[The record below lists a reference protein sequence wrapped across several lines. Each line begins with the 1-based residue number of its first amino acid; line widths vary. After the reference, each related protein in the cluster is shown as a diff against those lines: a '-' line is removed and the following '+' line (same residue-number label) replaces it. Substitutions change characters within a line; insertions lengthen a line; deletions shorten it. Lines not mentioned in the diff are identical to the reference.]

1 MPAKKKYPKEDP
13 NFDWVTSQA
22 PRHEAAQEFYGGT
35 KVTFTEGAGA
45 HRLLNP
51 LYTSQTAKE
60 AVEYA
65 MQANSAGGKDKPSSQ
80 QAKGTGTGG
89 QKKKKTGWKQ
99 RAKGFHTCRQ
109 FFCRCACLG
118 SSSRASSRSAT
129 LSSLLEDQCRLNG
142 QSQT

>member
-99 RAKGFHTCRQ
+99 RAKGFHTCRH
-109 FFCRCACLG
+109 FFAGAHVWAAHHALPAVPPHCHHCWKTNAG
-118 SSSRASSRSAT
+118 
-129 LSSLLEDQCRLNG
+129 
-142 QSQT
+142 